1 MSAEGEGVCLLNGS
15 HVTGDGDVT
24 RPARLGAGGAR
35 GEDVID
41 LGARS
46 AGRALAWIPVPR
58 PAVRPA
64 RGVSPGTWPALLRL
78 KGEER
83 RRTCCQRRAGGEAS
97 SGEGGGAA
105 RNGAYHRPPPPLLPW
120 CAPSPSVRSGKGLPA
135 LLRTRVPVFLI
146 SSAPTRGRVP
156 RESDLLAQRYTARG
170 GGVGRETKRSLKWE
184 CWRTF

>member
-105 RNGAYHRPPPPLLPW
+105 RNGAYHRPPPPFSPGVPPPPRSAAERGFLRFCVRVCRFFSFPRPQLG
-120 CAPSPSVRSGKGLPA
+120 AESRGKAIYSPSVTLP
-135 LLRTRVPVFLI
+135 
-146 SSAPTRGRVP
+146 
-156 RESDLLAQRYTARG
+156 
-170 GGVGRETKRSLKWE
+170 GVGGWGGKQRGA
-184 CWRTF
+184 